1 MPTIMTDEGV
11 AGDLESTWLTG
22 VEVSF
27 ESPPQPD
34 KKYIVN
40 VRKISTAWK
49 CLYFF
54 ITFLLYDHYR
64 PQATYIEV
72 SKSWKHVIL
81 SNIKRLQSQNPTDN

>member
-49 CLYFF
+49 
-54 ITFLLYDHYR
+54 R
-64 PQATYIEV
+64 V
-72 SKSWKHVIL
+72 
-81 SNIKRLQSQNPTDN
+81 

>member
-11 AGDLESTWLTG
+11 AGDLESTRLTG

-49 CLYFF
+49 
-54 ITFLLYDHYR
+54 R
-64 PQATYIEV
+64 V
-72 SKSWKHVIL
+72 
-81 SNIKRLQSQNPTDN
+81 

>member
-11 AGDLESTWLTG
+11 DWDLESTWLTG

-49 CLYFF
+49 RVCFF
-54 ITFLLYDHYR
+54 ITNLLYDRYR
-64 PQATYIEV
+64 PEATYIEV
-72 SKSWKHVIL
+72 PRNWNYNIL
-81 SNIKRLQSQNPTDN
+81 SNITIKKVTITKSH